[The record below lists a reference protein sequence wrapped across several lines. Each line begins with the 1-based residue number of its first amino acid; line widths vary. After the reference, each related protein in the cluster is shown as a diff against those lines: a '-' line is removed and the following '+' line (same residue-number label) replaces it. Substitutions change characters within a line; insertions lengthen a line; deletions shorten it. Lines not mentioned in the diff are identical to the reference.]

1 MMYFYTLAQALREY
15 PAGSVASA
23 VEKDGCYCID
33 DYGRS
38 VKSNEKFKAEI
49 LEIISSFY
57 KSGLEWIKFATE
69 DELESGG
76 QSPEYWMLDSPSEH
90 PAWDYGWPE
99 NEVPQFTI
107 ESNEKRLTSEE
118 RRSLIIREHKTLKAQ
133 GVKDYTKRVAAKY
146 KVTTVR
152 IRQII
157 SGKKAPNQTSRS
169 GR

>member
-1 MMYFYTLAQALREY
+1 MYFYTLAEALREY

-38 VKSNEKFKAEI
+38 VKSNEKSKAEI

-69 DELESGG
+69 DELESAER
-76 QSPEYWMLDSPSEH
+76 SPEYWMLDFPSEH
-90 PAWDYGWPE
+90 PAWGYGWDKDK
-99 NEVPQFTI
+99 VPKFAI
-107 ESNEKRLTSEE
+107 ESSKKSLTSEE
-118 RRSLIIREHKTLKAQ
+118 LRLLIIREHKTLKAQ

-146 KVTTVR
+146 ELTTVR